1 MRGFSEQDIH
11 SAKELLF
18 EVSSGIAALK
28 NIRKKNRKN
37 TSYKKKVEGD
47 VKDVL
52 HLCYEADR
60 LKADLP
66 KSGVVDIN
74 SFPVIPLEEDDCS
87 NLLSKVS
94 ANLNN
99 ELEGV
104 VIRMSEQVSLCEKR
118 IKELGEVITD
128 GKKSQVSRNYSEVLK
143 VSSVQNPN
151 SVQPQSAGVIDEKG
165 DDVVKRN
172 SNNTDND
179 QERSIV
185 ERLRRR
191 NIKAVVSSNKE
202 VSSLVG
208 VERRR
213 RDTSDIYVGNLKK
226 EVTELRIVE

>member
-1 MRGFSEQDIH
+1 MRYVSCDTLRDVVVRGFSEQDIN

-28 NIRKKNRKN
+28 DIRKKNRTN
-37 TSYKKKVEGD
+37 TSYKKKAEGD
-47 VKDVL
+47 VEDVL

-60 LKADLP
+60 LQADVP
-66 KSGVVDIN
+66 KFGAVDIS
-74 SFPVIPLEEDDCS
+74 SFPVIPIEEVDCS
-87 NLLSKVS
+87 NLLPKVS
-94 ANLNN
+94 AHLNN

-104 VIRMSEQVSLCEKR
+104 VGRMSEQVSLCEKR

-128 GKKSQVSRNYSEVLK
+128 GKKSQVSRSYSEVLK

-179 QERSIV
+179 QEWRLV
-185 ERLRRR
+185 ERIRRR
-191 NIKAVVSSNKE
+191 NIDAVVVSNKD

-213 RDTSDIYVGNLKK
+213 DT
-226 EVTELRIVE
+226 